1 MTTCVTAV
9 RSPPGGDQAVEN
21 PSQLIAELRGAPRM
35 GLRFA
40 RQGVERIAK
49 VVKEYCVEFEQP
61 MALATARIAR

>member
-21 PSQLIAELRGAPRM
+21 PSQLVAELRDAAQT
-35 GLRFA
+35 GLRLA
-40 RQGVERIAK
+40 LQGAERIAK

>member
-9 RSPPGGDQAVEN
+9 RSPPGGDLAVEN
-21 PSQLIAELRGAPRM
+21 PSQLVAELRDAAQT
-35 GLRFA
+35 GLRLA
-40 RQGVERIAK
+40 LQGAERITK

>member
-9 RSPPGGDQAVEN
+9 RPPPGGDQAVEN
-21 PSQLIAELRGAPRM
+21 PSQLVAELRDAAQT
-35 GLRFA
+35 GLRLA
-40 RQGVERIAK
+40 LQGAERIAK

>member
-9 RSPPGGDQAVEN
+9 RAPSGGDLAVEN
-21 PSQLIAELRGAPRM
+21 PSQLVAELRDAARM

-40 RQGVERIAK
+40 LQGAERIAK